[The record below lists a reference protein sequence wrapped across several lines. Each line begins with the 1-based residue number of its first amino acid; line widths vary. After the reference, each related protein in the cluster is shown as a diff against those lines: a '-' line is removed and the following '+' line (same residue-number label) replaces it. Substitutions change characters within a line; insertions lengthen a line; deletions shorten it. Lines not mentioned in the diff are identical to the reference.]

1 MPARTYDPITGYVNA
16 VGAIGANS
24 GPIRFESFSPLGEA
38 IFSELDY
45 PLDGSWPDALL
56 ATPVSAH
63 VSSPPPR
70 SD

>member
-1 MPARTYDPITGYVNA
+1 MNA

-38 IFSELDY
+38 IFSELEY
-45 PLDGSWPDALL
+45 PLDGPWPDPLL
-56 ATPVSAH
+56 AAPVSAH
-63 VSSPPPR
+63 VSSPPPA